1 MNTSSTMRDIDL
13 AVEQGREA
21 PELPTKAK
29 EAELANLE
37 LSVAQVTEQASSDGP
52 TGGLLRQLRDFNA
65 FLERS
70 AVALESR

>member
-1 MNTSSTMRDIDL
+1 MRDIDL

-29 EAELANLE
+29 KEAELANLE
-37 LSVAQVTEQASSDGP
+37 LAVAQVTDQASSAGP